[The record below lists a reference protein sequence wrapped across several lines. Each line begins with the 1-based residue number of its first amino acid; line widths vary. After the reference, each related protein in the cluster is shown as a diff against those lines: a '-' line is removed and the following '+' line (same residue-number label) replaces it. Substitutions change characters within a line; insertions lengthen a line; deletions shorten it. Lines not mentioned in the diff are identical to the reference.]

1 MKYSKVYLIF
11 IFLFYFPIQAF
22 GLEFLGRVKTYGI
35 GYNSGASTKDVDL
48 LKYDS
53 SLTAGTSDNSSSNSV
68 SFYMN
73 NYKFF
78 AGFRKDLI
86 GNLEIETRGVLEHY
100 NFHSE
105 SIINGKCI
113 IGPGFEF
120 ILGAGDMLNLQLGYT
135 FCDSQFGI
143 SEVYILDTETP
154 QQNPYSN
161 TMNKFQY
168 GLGLGFE
175 SDTKYSKSVIGGRLY
190 LTQNNIELYL
200 RKFGNRQKI
209 EFATIGLELYLVN

>member
-1 MKYSKVYLIF
+1 MKYFKSYLII
-11 IFLFYFPIQAF
+11 IFLFYIPIQALGF
-22 GLEFLGRVKTYGI
+22 DFLGRVKTYGI
-35 GYNSGASTKDVDL
+35 GYNSGASTKEVDL

-53 SLTAGTSDNSSSNSV
+53 SFTAGASDNASSNNV

-78 AGFRKDLI
+78 GGFRKDLI

-105 SIINGKCI
+105 SVINGKCI
-113 IGPGFEF
+113 IGPGLEF

-154 QQNPYSN
+154 QQNPYEN
-161 TMNKFQY
+161 TMNKLQY
-168 GLGLGFE
+168 GLGLSFE
-175 SDTKYSKSVIGGRLY
+175 SDTKYSKSVFGGRFY
-190 LTQNNIELYL
+190 FTQNNIQLYL
-200 RKFGNRQKI
+200 RKTGNRQNI

>member
-86 GNLEIETRGVLEHY
+86 GNLEIETRGVL
-100 NFHSE
+100 S
-105 SIINGKCI
+105 
-113 IGPGFEF
+113 
-120 ILGAGDMLNLQLGYT
+120 
-135 FCDSQFGI
+135 FGI
-143 SEVYILDTETP
+143 NNKWKMYNWPWVGVY
-154 QQNPYSN
+154 
-161 TMNKFQY
+161 F
-168 GLGLGFE
+168 
-175 SDTKYSKSVIGGRLY
+175 RC
-190 LTQNNIELYL
+190 
-200 RKFGNRQKI
+200 R
-209 EFATIGLELYLVN
+209 